1 MRPDEKIIKKLAE
14 EMGIPRPVITHIV
27 SHQFNYVRQ
36 SMEDGLLDNILLHN
50 FGTFKVK
57 KQRIDALIRSL
68 IRKIRNGTIDKE
80 EGKKEIKKLWKI
92 RQTK

>member
-1 MRPDEKIIKKLAE
+1 MNSAEKVIKKLSE
-14 EMGIPRPVITHIV
+14 ELGLPKPIIAHII

-57 KQRIDALIRSL
+57 KQRLDALIRSL
-68 IRKIRNGTIDKE
+68 IRKIREGTIDKE
-80 EGKKEIKKLWKI
+80 EGKKEIKRLWKI

>member
-1 MRPDEKIIKKLAE
+1 MTSAEKAIKELSE
-14 EMGIPRPVITHIV
+14 ELGIPRPIISHIV

-36 SMEDGLLDNILLHN
+36 CMEDGLLDNILLHN

-68 IRKIRNGTIDKE
+68 IRKVRNGSIDEE
-80 EGKKEIKKLWKI
+80 EGKEEIKKLWKI

>member
-1 MRPDEKIIKKLAE
+1 MTSAEKVIKELSE
-14 EMGIPRPVITHIV
+14 ELGIPRPIISHIV

-68 IRKIRNGTIDKE
+68 IRKVRNGSIDEE
-80 EGKKEIKKLWKI
+80 EGKEEIKKLWKI

>member
-1 MRPDEKIIKKLAE
+1 MTSAEKVIKKLSE
-14 EMGIPRPVITHIV
+14 ELGLPKPIVSHIV

-68 IRKIRNGTIDKE
+68 IRKVRNGSIDEE

>member
-1 MRPDEKIIKKLAE
+1 MRPDEKIIKKLSE

-80 EGKKEIKKLWKI
+80 EGKAEIRKLWTARK
-92 RQTK
+92 KK

>member
-1 MRPDEKIIKKLAE
+1 MTSAEKVIKELSE
-14 EMGIPRPVITHIV
+14 ELGIPRPIISHIV

-57 KQRIDALIRSL
+57 KQRLDALIRSL

-80 EGKKEIKKLWKI
+80 EGKEEIKRLWKI

>member
-1 MRPDEKIIKKLAE
+1 MTSAEKVIKKLSE
-14 EMGIPRPVITHIV
+14 ELGLPKPIVSHIV

-68 IRKIRNGTIDKE
+68 IRKVRNGSIDKE

>member
-1 MRPDEKIIKKLAE
+1 MTSAEKVIKKLSE
-14 EMGIPRPVITHIV
+14 ELGLPKPIISHIV

-57 KQRIDALIRSL
+57 KQRLDALIRSL

-80 EGKKEIKKLWKI
+80 EGKEEIKRLWKI